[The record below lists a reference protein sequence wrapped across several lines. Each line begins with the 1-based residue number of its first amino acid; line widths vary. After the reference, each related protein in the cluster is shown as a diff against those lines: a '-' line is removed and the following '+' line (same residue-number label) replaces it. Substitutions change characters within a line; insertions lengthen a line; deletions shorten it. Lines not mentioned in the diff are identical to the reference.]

1 MDVLLTEPPV
11 SRSGDAA
18 EGSDEEEVEEEVEE
32 GERIH
37 VSLLGRKKKNNLS
50 SVKMPFLPG
59 RFGSSCCPLG
69 VAPPRLE
76 EQRRAGE
83 GGWMSEE
90 ESRERDR
97 GCRAFLLLL
106 PRLEARAATVKVRAE
121 RRGVS
126 AGDFQNKCLESYRR
140 LQIRY
145 MDRRRKV
152 EDDSNSK

>member
-1 MDVLLTEPPV
+1 
-11 SRSGDAA
+11 
-18 EGSDEEEVEEEVEE
+18 
-32 GERIH
+32 
-37 VSLLGRKKKNNLS
+37 
-50 SVKMPFLPG
+50 MPFLPG

-90 ESRERDR
+90 EESRERDR

-121 RRGVS
+121 GRGAS
-126 AGDFQNKCLESYRR
+126 AGDFQNKSLDPYRR

-145 MDRRRKV
+145 MDLRRKG
-152 EDDSNSK
+152 

>member
-11 SRSGDAA
+11 SRRGDAA
-18 EGSDEEEVEEEVEE
+18 EGSDEEEEVEE

-69 VAPPRLE
+69 VAPPRIE
-76 EQRRAGE
+76 EQGRAGE
-83 GGWMSEE
+83 GGWMSEEE

-121 RRGVS
+121 RPGAS
-126 AGDFQNKCLESYRR
+126 AGGFQNKSPEPYGR
-140 LQIRY
+140 LQIGCK
-145 MDRRRKV
+145 DLRRKI
-152 EDDSNSK
+152 